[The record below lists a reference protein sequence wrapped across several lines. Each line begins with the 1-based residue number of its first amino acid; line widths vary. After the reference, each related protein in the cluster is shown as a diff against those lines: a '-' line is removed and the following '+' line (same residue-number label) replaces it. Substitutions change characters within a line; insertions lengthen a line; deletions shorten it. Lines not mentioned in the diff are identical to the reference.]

1 MIDSS
6 KSSDRVVSN
15 APSATTQAGVAT
27 IQFAVDQLVIGR
39 HVSLPIQEK
48 GGLVLLAA
56 GSCITPRFKQLL
68 INRNLTEVL
77 ISEIDAARMSAE
89 NTENRRSGRLILDA
103 ALARQI
109 DEMADSGTLFAAE
122 AGSKL
127 KDRLVRHGCRGYDV
141 QQRDDLLQRH
151 ERTCSI
157 LDQMIKSAVHGER
170 LHGAEIATVVTSYL
184 TQLTADMDCVLDIAR
199 LARRYSQL
207 ADHCLQMSLLGMALA
222 IEVGMSE
229 SMVRS
234 IGLAGLLHDWG
245 MTRIPESLLNAPRI
259 LTQGEFVEI
268 QRHPIH
274 TVDLLQRV
282 VGIPR
287 QAPLICYQVH
297 ERPNGSG
304 YPRGRIGKSIH
315 PCARILNVADV
326 YIALT
331 SPRPF
336 RKALTPPA
344 AIECLLHHAHERIAD
359 PGIVRALV
367 NVMSL
372 FPIGTLVELSDG
384 TAARV
389 LRRNGNHYASP
400 IVQVVKQ
407 RNGGSTESQEDMPIV
422 DPLESGLH
430 IARVLPS
437 PDGLE
442 EVLTPSIIAMRRD
455 NNSC

>member
-1 MIDSS
+1 MSDYSKTEDPAVSDAPPALAQSS
-6 KSSDRVVSN
+6 GSQV
-15 APSATTQAGVAT
+15 PFGVE
-27 IQFAVDQLVIGR
+27 QLVIGR
-39 HVSLPIQEK
+39 HVSFPIEEK

-68 INRNLTEVL
+68 INRNLKDVL
-77 ISEIDAARMSAE
+77 ISEIDAARMSQAPPE
-89 NTENRRSGRLILDA
+89 TRRPERMVLDA

-109 DEMADSGTLFAAE
+109 DEMVDSGTLFTAE
-122 AGSKL
+122 AGSQL
-127 KDRLVRHGCRGYDV
+127 KDRLVRHGCRGYDM
-141 QQRDDLLQRH
+141 QQRDELLQRH

-157 LDQMIKSAVHGER
+157 LDQMIKSAVHGEK
-170 LHGAEIATVVTSYL
+170 LHGAEIATVVASYL

-222 IEVGMSE
+222 IELGMTE
-229 SMVRS
+229 PMVRS

-245 MTRIPESLLNAPRI
+245 MTRIPETLLNAPRI
-259 LTQGEFVEI
+259 LTPGEFVEI
-268 QRHPIH
+268 QRHPIY

-336 RKALTPPA
+336 RKALTA
-344 AIECLLHHAHERIAD
+344 SGAIECLLHHAHERIAD
-359 PGIVRALV
+359 PGVVRALV

-372 FPIGTLVELSDG
+372 FPIGTLVQLSDG
-384 TAARV
+384 STARV
-389 LRRNGNHYASP
+389 LRRNGNHYAAP
-400 IVQVVKQ
+400 IVQLVDQ
-407 RNGGSTESQEDMPIV
+407 TGATAGDQDASPII
-422 DPLESGLH
+422 DPLERGLH
-430 IARVLPS
+430 IARVLS
-437 PDGLE
+437 SSEGLE
-442 EVLTPSIIAMRRD
+442 ETLTPAIISMRRD
-455 NNSC
+455 NGPC